1 MRVRSLPS
9 LVIRSLRR
17 AAGAVTAPRLAV
29 VLLAVALPA
38 LFLPSIQ
45 AAAKPATQLT
55 ATQPTATQPTATKA
69 ADQELAWTADDSMIA
84 YKSAP
89 ESATAGP
96 ATIVFENSTATG
108 NTTGMTHTL
117 TFDTST
123 PGYNH
128 DVSLNI
134 IASPFDADGGRHVAL
149 VNLTPGKYRYSCVI
163 PGHGQMVGELV
174 VTEGGGEDTTAPQV
188 SAQVTGDQDEN
199 GGYVGAATVT
209 ISASDTESGVD
220 TVEYALDG
228 GPYAAYSAPVSVNV
242 PGAHTVTFRATD
254 KAGNTSAVG
263 SVAFTVV
270 APQEEDTTPPQVSAV
285 LSGRQDSSGT
295 YLGSATVTLT
305 ASDVGSGVDTV
316 EYSLDGQ
323 PFAVYT
329 QPLPVAQPGAHSLS
343 YRATDK
349 AGNTSL
355 VGSVAFTVKAA
366 QNEDT
371 TPPQVSAV
379 LSGQQDSAGNYVG
392 SATVLLSV
400 SDTQSG
406 VATLEYSLD
415 GEAYTE
421 YPSPVSVTRAGAHTF
436 SYRATDK
443 AGNTSPV
450 ATLRFTVVSP
460 EDDTT
465 LPQVSAAITGTQ
477 DWAWNYVG
485 AATVKLTASD
495 VGSGL
500 DTVEYSLDGQPFA
513 AYAQPLRVDQPG
525 AHTLSYRATDKAG
538 NMAVGTATFMIVEPG
553 GE

>member
-1 MRVRSLPS
+1 MHVRSLPS
-9 LVIRSLRR
+9 LVIRALRR
-17 AAGAVTAPRLAV
+17 ASAAVTAPRLAV
-29 VLLAVALPA
+29 ALLAVALPA

-45 AAAKPATQLT
+45 AAAKPGTQLT
-55 ATQPTATQPTATKA
+55 ATQPTGTKA
-69 ADQELAWTADDSMIA
+69 ADQELTWTADDSMIA

-134 IASPFDADGGRHVAL
+134 IASPFDADGGRHVAQ

-228 GPYAAYSAPVSVNV
+228 GPDAAYSAPVSVNV

-305 ASDVGSGVDTV
+305 ASDAGSGVDTV

-450 ATLRFTVVSP
+450 ATLRFTVVLP

-465 LPQVSAAITGTQ
+465 LPQVAAAITGTQ

-513 AYAQPLRVDQPG
+513 AYTQPLRVDQPG